1 MSIDAPGGATRPLRP
16 RVTVQALLGVLII
29 AVGVLFTLDNLDII
43 DARDYLQYW
52 PVGLVAIGL
61 LKLYHAARGGR
72 GWFGGLLFVSIGAW
86 MLIERIVYFRID
98 ARQVM
103 PLFLVFL
110 GGYLVW
116 RGLFGGSAG
125 ARAADGVNRFSSLS
139 ILGGC
144 ERRSSAPAFEGADL
158 TAIMG
163 GCDIDLRGASIAP
176 GTEAVIDVFAFW
188 GGVDL
193 KVPDDWIV
201 VNRVVPLLGG
211 VEDKTRTPIASAA
224 PAKRLVV
231 RGVVIMGGIGVRNR
245 TRRDE
250 LRERLGAADRDA

>member
-1 MSIDAPGGATRPLRP
+1 MTFADGGARPTRPRI
-16 RVTVQALLGVLII
+16 TVQALFGLLVI
-29 AVGVLFTLDNLDII
+29 AVGVLFTLDNLEII
-43 DARDYLQYW
+43 DARDVLQYW
-52 PVGLVAIGL
+52 PAGLVAIGL

-86 MLIERIVYFRID
+86 MLIERLVYFRID

-116 RGLFGGSAG
+116 RGLFGGASG
-125 ARAADGVNRFSSLS
+125 GRPADGVNRFSSLS
-139 ILGGC
+139 IMGGC
-144 ERRSSAPAFEGADL
+144 ERRSSAQAFEGADL
-158 TAIMG
+158 TAILG
-163 GCDIDLRGASIAP
+163 GCDVDLREASITP
-176 GTEAVIDVFAFW
+176 GRDAVIDVFAFW
-188 GGVDL
+188 GGIDL
-193 KVPDDWIV
+193 KVPEDWVV
-201 VNRVVPLLGG
+201 VNRVVPLMGG
-211 VEDKTRTPIASAA
+211 VEDKTRTPLTGAA

-250 LRERLGAADRDA
+250 FRERVRAADRDA